1 MNMKNFLVAI
11 LLMAS
16 TTTMWAD
23 KYNFLTV
30 SSTGEEFISLPTIQK
45 ITFSEGNC
53 IVATTNGD
61 YTYPLKE
68 IKKMY
73 FSVDDP
79 TAIEALPQEAENL
92 KYKDGKLKV
101 EGDGML
107 RIYNANGALVQLA
120 NVKKGANINL
130 SNLKSGLYIVNM
142 GDKTIKLTK

>member
-1 MNMKNFLVAI
+1 MKKHVLAAI
-11 LLMAS
+11 LMMAC
-16 TTTMWAD
+16 TTMWAD

-30 SSTGEEFISLPTIQK
+30 SATGEEYISLPTIQK
-45 ITFSEGNC
+45 ITFADGNC
-53 IVATTNGD
+53 VVTTTSGD
-61 YTYPLKE
+61 YTYPLSE

-79 TAIEALPQEAENL
+79 TAIETLPQQAENL
-92 KYKDGKLKV
+92 QYKDGKLKV
-101 EGDGML
+101 DGDGML
-107 RIYNANGALVQLA
+107 RIYSSNGALVQLA

>member
-1 MNMKNFLVAI
+1 MKNLLLAI

-16 TTTMWAD
+16 ATMWAD

-30 SSTGEEFISLPTIQK
+30 SSTGEDYISLPTIQK
-45 ITFSEGNC
+45 ITFVNGNC
-53 IVATTNGD
+53 VVTTTSGD
-61 YTYPLKE
+61 YTYPLSE

-92 KYKDGKLKV
+92 QYQNGVLKV
-101 EGDGML
+101 DGDGML
-107 RIYNANGALVQLA
+107 RIYSANGALVQLA

>member
-1 MNMKNFLVAI
+1 MKH
-11 LLMAS
+11 LLMAILMMAS
-16 TTTMWAD
+16 TTMWAD
-23 KYNFLTV
+23 NYNFLTV
-30 SSTGEEFISLPTIQK
+30 SSTGEEYISLPTIQK
-45 ITFSEGNC
+45 ITFSDGNC
-53 IVATTNGD
+53 VVTTTNGD
-61 YTYPLKE
+61 YTYPLNE

-92 KYKDGKLKV
+92 KYKNGKLKV

-142 GDKTIKLTK
+142 GDKTIKITK

>member
-1 MNMKNFLVAI
+1 MNLKNLLLAI

-16 TTTMWAD
+16 ATMWAD

-30 SSTGEEFISLPTIQK
+30 SSTGEDYISLPTIQK
-45 ITFSEGNC
+45 ITFVNGNC
-53 IVATTNGD
+53 VVTTTSGD
-61 YTYPLKE
+61 YTYPLSE

-92 KYKDGKLKV
+92 QYQNGVLKV
-101 EGDGML
+101 DGDGML
-107 RIYNANGALVQLA
+107 RIYSANGALVQLA

>member
-1 MNMKNFLVAI
+1 MSMKHFLMAI

-16 TTTMWAD
+16 TTMWAD
-23 KYNFLTV
+23 KYNYLTV
-30 SSTGEEFISLPTIQK
+30 STTGENFISLPTIQK
-45 ITFSEGNC
+45 ITFADGNC
-53 IVATTNGD
+53 VVTTTTGD
-61 YTYPLKE
+61 YTYPLSE

-79 TAIEALPQEAENL
+79 DAIKALPQEAENL
-92 KYKDGKLKV
+92 QYKDGKLKV

-107 RIYNANGALVQLA
+107 RIYSSNGALVQLA

-130 SNLKSGLYIVNM
+130 SNLKPGLYIINM

>member
-1 MNMKNFLVAI
+1 MKNLLLAI

-16 TTTMWAD
+16 ATMWAD

-30 SSTGEEFISLPTIQK
+30 SSTGEDYISLPTIQK
-45 ITFSEGNC
+45 ITFVNGNC
-53 IVATTNGD
+53 VVTTTSGD
-61 YTYPLKE
+61 YTYPLSE

-92 KYKDGKLKV
+92 QYQNGVLKV
-101 EGDGML
+101 DGDGML
-107 RIYNANGALVQLA
+107 RIYSANGALVQLA

-130 SNLKSGLYIVNM
+130 GNLKSGLYIVNM

>member
-1 MNMKNFLVAI
+1 MKKHVLAAI
-11 LLMAS
+11 LMMAC
-16 TTTMWAD
+16 TTMWAD

-30 SSTGEEFISLPTIQK
+30 SATGEEYISLPTIQK
-45 ITFSEGNC
+45 ITFADGNC
-53 IVATTNGD
+53 VVTTTSGD
-61 YTYPLKE
+61 YTYPLSE

-79 TAIEALPQEAENL
+79 TAIEALPQQAENL
-92 KYKDGKLKV
+92 QYKDGKLKV
-101 EGDGML
+101 DGDGML
-107 RIYNANGALVQLA
+107 RIYSSNGALVQLA

>member
-1 MNMKNFLVAI
+1 MKHLLMAI

-16 TTTMWAD
+16 TTMWAD

-30 SSTGEEFISLPTIQK
+30 SSTGEEYISLPTIQK
-45 ITFSEGNC
+45 ITFSDGNC
-53 IVATTNGD
+53 VVTTTNGD
-61 YTYPLKE
+61 YTYPLNE

-92 KYKDGKLKV
+92 KYKNGKLKV

-107 RIYNANGALVQLA
+107 RIYSSNGALVQLA

-142 GDKTIKLTK
+142 GDKTIKITK

>member
-1 MNMKNFLVAI
+1 MNMKHFLMAI

-16 TTTMWAD
+16 TTMWAD
-23 KYNFLTV
+23 NYNFLTV
-30 SSTGEEFISLPTIQK
+30 SSTGEEYISLPTIQK
-45 ITFSEGNC
+45 ITFSDGNC
-53 IVATTNGD
+53 VVTTTNGD
-61 YTYPLKE
+61 YTYPLNE

-92 KYKDGKLKV
+92 KYKNGKLKV

-107 RIYNANGALVQLA
+107 RIYSSNGALVQLA

-142 GDKTIKLTK
+142 GDKTIKITK

>member
-1 MNMKNFLVAI
+1 MKKYV
-11 LLMAS
+11 LMAIMMMVS
-16 TTTMWAD
+16 ATMWAD

-30 SSTGEEFISLPTIQK
+30 SANGEEYISLPTIQK
-45 ITFSEGNC
+45 ITFADGNC
-53 IVATTNGD
+53 VVTTTVGD
-61 YTYPLKE
+61 FTYPLSE

-79 TAIEALPQEAENL
+79 TAIDVLPEEAENL
-92 KYKDGKLKV
+92 QYRDGKLKV

>member
-1 MNMKNFLVAI
+1 MKH
-11 LLMAS
+11 LLMAILMMAS
-16 TTTMWAD
+16 TTMWAD
-23 KYNFLTV
+23 NYNFLTV
-30 SSTGEEFISLPTIQK
+30 SSTGEEYISLPTIQK
-45 ITFSEGNC
+45 ITFSDGNC
-53 IVATTNGD
+53 VVTTTNGD
-61 YTYPLKE
+61 YTYPLAE

-92 KYKDGKLKV
+92 KYKNGKLKV

-107 RIYNANGALVQLA
+107 RIYSSNGALVQLA

-142 GDKTIKLTK
+142 GDKTIKITK

>member
-1 MNMKNFLVAI
+1 MKH
-11 LLMAS
+11 LLMAILMMAS
-16 TTTMWAD
+16 TTMWAD
-23 KYNFLTV
+23 NYNFLTV
-30 SSTGEEFISLPTIQK
+30 SSTGEEYISLPTIQK
-45 ITFSEGNC
+45 ITFSDGNC
-53 IVATTNGD
+53 VVTTTNGD
-61 YTYPLKE
+61 YTYPLAE

-92 KYKDGKLKV
+92 KYKNGKLKV

-107 RIYNANGALVQLA
+107 RIYSSNGALVQLA

>member
-1 MNMKNFLVAI
+1 MKHLLMAI

-16 TTTMWAD
+16 TTMWAD

-30 SSTGEEFISLPTIQK
+30 SSTGEDFISLPTIQK
-45 ITFSEGNC
+45 ITFSNGNC
-53 IVATTNGD
+53 VVTTTNGD
-61 YTYPLKE
+61 YTYPLAE

-79 TAIEALPQEAENL
+79 TAIEALPQQTENL
-92 KYKDGKLKV
+92 KFKDGILMAK
-101 EGDGML
+101 GDGML
-107 RIYNANGALVQLA
+107 RIYSANGALIQLA

-130 SNLKSGLYIVNM
+130 SSLKPGMYIVNM

>member
-1 MNMKNFLVAI
+1 MNMKHLLMAI

-16 TTTMWAD
+16 TTMWAD

-30 SSTGEEFISLPTIQK
+30 SSTGEEYISLPTIQK
-45 ITFSEGNC
+45 ITFSDGNC
-53 IVATTNGD
+53 VVTTTNGD
-61 YTYPLKE
+61 YTYPLNE

-92 KYKDGKLKV
+92 KYKNGKLKV

-107 RIYNANGALVQLA
+107 RIYSSNGALVQLA

-130 SNLKSGLYIVNM
+130 SNLKPGLYIINM